1 MKRSVA
7 VVLAL
12 ATAAGVAAAAERS
25 GPGLRAGAGI
35 QGAFSMFEAG
45 FDLPRINRG
54 FGIGLRA
61 RYLSALT
68 YATYIDSAGEYVSFH
83 PCVVGGAVSLGG
95 GSPVIDERFRAY
107 GNFEVLLGHSFTP
120 WDDAVMGVGNLFGP
134 NLTWIASG
142 QFGLEVF
149 TSSRSAVYLEAGGGF
164 KSIRGDKENRY
175 LKTTAWL
182 GSGVTLR
189 MGVNLYL

>member
-1 MKRSVA
+1 MKRHIA
-7 VVLAL
+7 AALAL
-12 ATAAGVAAAAERS
+12 ATALGLALTAGG

-45 FDLPRINRG
+45 FELPKINRS
-54 FGIGLRA
+54 FGIGFRA

-83 PCVVGGAVSLGG
+83 PCVVGGAVSFGG
-95 GSPVIDERFRAY
+95 CSPLIAERLRAY
-107 GNFEVLLGHSFTP
+107 GSFEVLLGHSFTP
-120 WDDAVMGVGNLFGP
+120 WDDAVIGVGNLFGP

-142 QFGLEVF
+142 QLGLEVF
-149 TSSRSAVYLEAGGGF
+149 TGPRTAFYVESGGGL
-164 KSIRGDKENRY
+164 KSIRGEEDNPHVN
-175 LKTTAWL
+175 TTAWL

-189 MGVNLYL
+189 IGVNLYL